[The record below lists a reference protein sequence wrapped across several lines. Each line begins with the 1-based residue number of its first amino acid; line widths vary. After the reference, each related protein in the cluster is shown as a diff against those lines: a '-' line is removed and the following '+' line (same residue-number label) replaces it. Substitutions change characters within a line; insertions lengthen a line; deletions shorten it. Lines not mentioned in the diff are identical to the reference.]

1 MTKKIV
7 LNSQQRTSSS
17 YTAVLLRNCL
27 PVHGNLF
34 FEKLDMGLTQSAKT
48 ALWKQTKQ
56 NELQVAVL
64 RNPYDIVVS
73 DAVMG
78 LFNARKED
86 SGAPWM
92 EDAILNDDVYFVKR
106 TAVYLKQMERYLD
119 ALSQTDDHHV
129 TYRFEDTTDVVK
141 RKLVVTDILARA
153 GYELEDEV
161 YDIAVE
167 LTEIG
172 TTYAPGIVVNPI
184 NRTEDYDLIKAKIA
198 SLSESI
204 SFDTVN
210 EKYNIALEKAI
221 KF

>member
-1 MTKKIV
+1 
-7 LNSQQRTSSS
+7 
-17 YTAVLLRNCL
+17 
-27 PVHGNLF
+27 
-34 FEKLDMGLTQSAKT
+34 MGLTQSAKT